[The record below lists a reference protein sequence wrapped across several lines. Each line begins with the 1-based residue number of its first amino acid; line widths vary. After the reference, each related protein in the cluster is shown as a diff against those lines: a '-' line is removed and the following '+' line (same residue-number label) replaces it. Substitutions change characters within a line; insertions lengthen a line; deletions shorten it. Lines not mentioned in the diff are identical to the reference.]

1 MKLVTNFFLFC
12 FICLISISIK
22 SQNVTANIESDSI
35 LIGKEL
41 FYTIDIDMEKAE
53 SIIFPDST
61 SFVPF
66 ELISE
71 TKVDTTIIENGL
83 RFSKKY
89 GIISFDE
96 GDYVIP
102 KIKIQIG
109 DKLFS
114 TDSKKITVNLVQVDT
129 TKQGLYEIKSSYDK
143 FSSFEI
149 FKLTLSNNYPVI
161 IFIIFLI
168 LLIIYFKSKIL
179 RFFNPLLNIKPS
191 LRPIELVVKRLSD
204 LEKVNIDSREGV
216 KLFYS
221 DLTFYLRSFF
231 EKEVYDRALESTT
244 RELIQGLNNVSE
256 IKSFPIS
263 KKSVNRI
270 EEIFN
275 RADLVKFAKFLP
287 EKNIIQND
295 LKIINEEINIFSEL
309 LPEPSEEEKLKNL
322 NYKKQAEK
330 KLKIERL
337 KIVSIS
343 ITFLLVVLFI
353 FSGLIYGFQYSFDK
367 ITFNENLRLIEKSW
381 IKSEYGSPGISVET
395 PDALVR
401 IKDENEFLYD
411 EFDLDSQFYFSNS
424 NKSIEFFISNYSSKT
439 KIEPENF
446 QTILES
452 NLDGL
457 EALGLQNILV
467 KYDEFETK
475 NKGKALLISGTTD
488 FKINDRKVKPGEYN
502 VIGFLTET
510 GFKTIIILTHETR
523 YIDKIK
529 DRIMSSIEVVKEEQK
544 WI

>member
-53 SIIFPDST
+53 NIVFPDST

-71 TKVDTTIIENGL
+71 TKVDTTTIENGL

-129 TKQGLYEIKSSYDK
+129 TKQGLYEIKPIYDK
-143 FSSFEI
+143 FSAFEI

-179 RFFNPLLNIKPS
+179 RFFNPLLNIKSS
-191 LRPIELVVKRLSD
+191 LRPIELVIKRLSD

-270 EEIFN
+270 EEIFK
-275 RADLVKFAKFLP
+275 RADLVKFAKFYP

-295 LKIINEEINIFSEL
+295 LKIINEEIDIFSEL

-330 KLKIERL
+330 KLKLERL

-343 ITFLLVVLFI
+343 IAFLLIVSFI
-353 FSGLIYGFQYSFDK
+353 FSGLLYGFQYSFDK

-395 PDALVR
+395 PDALLR

-446 QTILES
+446 QAILES
-452 NLDGL
+452 NLDDL

-475 NKGKALLISGTTD
+475 NKGKALIISGTTD

-510 GFKTIIILTHETR
+510 GFKTIIILTHEAR

-529 DRIMSSIEVVKEEQK
+529 ERIINSIEVLKEEQK

>member
-1 MKLVTNFFLFC
+1 MKLVTNFFLFW

-71 TKVDTTIIENGL
+71 TKVDTTVIENGL

-109 DKLFS
+109 DKSFS

-191 LRPIELVVKRLSD
+191 LRPIELVIKRLSD

-270 EEIFN
+270 EEIFK

-295 LKIINEEINIFSEL
+295 LKIINEEIDIFSEL

-330 KLKIERL
+330 KLKLERL
-337 KIVSIS
+337 KIISIS
-343 ITFLLVVLFI
+343 IAFLLVVLFI
-353 FSGLIYGFQYSFDK
+353 FSGLIYGFQYSLDK

-381 IKSEYGSPGISVET
+381 IKSEYGSPGVSVET

-446 QTILES
+446 QAILES

-475 NKGKALLISGTTD
+475 NKGKALIISGTTD
-488 FKINDRKVKPGEYN
+488 FKINDRKVKSGEYN

>member
-12 FICLISISIK
+12 FICLITIPIK
-22 SQNVTANIESDSI
+22 SQNVTANVESDSI

-71 TKVDTTIIENGL
+71 TKVDTTVIENGL
-83 RFSKKY
+83 RLSKKY

-149 FKLTLSNNYPVI
+149 FKLALSNNYPVI

-179 RFFNPLLNIKPS
+179 RFFNPLLNIKPT
-191 LRPIELVVKRLSD
+191 LRPIELVIKRLSD
-204 LEKVNIDSREGV
+204 LDKVNINSSEEV

-221 DLTFYLRSFF
+221 DLIFYLRSFF

-270 EEIFN
+270 EEIFK

-295 LKIINEEINIFSEL
+295 LKIINHEIDIFSEL

-330 KLKIERL
+330 KLKLERL
-337 KIVSIS
+337 KIVSFS
-343 ITFLLVVLFI
+343 IAFLLVVLFI
-353 FSGLIYGFQYSFDK
+353 FSGLLYGFKYSFDK
-367 ITFNENLRLIEKSW
+367 ITFNENLKLIEKSW
-381 IKSEYGSPGISVET
+381 IKSEYGSPGVSVET

-411 EFDLDSQFYFSNS
+411 QFDLDSQFYFSNS
-424 NKSIEFFISNYSSKT
+424 NKSIEFFVSNYSSES
-439 KIEPENF
+439 KINPQNF
-446 QTILES
+446 QSILEY

-457 EALGLQNILV
+457 EALGLQNIIV
-467 KYDEFETK
+467 KYEEFETK
-475 NKGKALLISGTTD
+475 NKGKGLLISGTSD
-488 FKINDRKVKPGEYN
+488 FKISDKKYN
-502 VIGFLTET
+502 SGNYNIIGFLTET
-510 GFKTIIILTHETR
+510 GFKTAILLTHEKR
-523 YIDKIK
+523 YMNEIRE
-529 DRIMSSIEVVKEEQK
+529 RIINSIEVLKEEKK

>member
-53 SIIFPDST
+53 NIVFPDST

-71 TKVDTTIIENGL
+71 TKVDTIIIENGL

-129 TKQGLYEIKSSYDK
+129 TKQGLYEIKPIYDK
-143 FSSFEI
+143 FSAFEI

-191 LRPIELVVKRLSD
+191 LRPIELVIKRLGD

-231 EKEVYDRALESTT
+231 EKEVYNRALESTT

-270 EEIFN
+270 EEIFK

-295 LKIINEEINIFSEL
+295 LKIINEEIDIFSEL

-343 ITFLLVVLFI
+343 IAFLLVVLFI
-353 FSGLIYGFQYSFDK
+353 FSGLLYGFQYSFDK

-475 NKGKALLISGTTD
+475 NKGKALLISGTND
-488 FKINDRKVKPGEYN
+488 FKISDRKVKPGEYN

-529 DRIMSSIEVVKEEQK
+529 DRIMNSIEVVKEEQK
-544 WI
+544 